1 MSVKKIVMVSL
12 FLLVLVLVAC
22 SSKEETQSA
31 HGEKEE
37 IAKIDYPERTIELIV
52 PYSPGGSTD
61 IGARILEKHISKY
74 LSDSQLVIVN
84 KSGGSGTIGMSDVF
98 ISKPDGY
105 TLGITP
111 HSTLTMQ
118 PLYGKTKYAHDS
130 FQPIAKVFENQQ
142 ILVVKSD
149 APWQTFEEWFEY
161 VKDNP
166 EAFTFGVSGGIGSGA
181 HLPMAELEMLAGIKM
196 KPVPFEGTPPAV
208 TAVLGGHVDGAVLQP
223 TDARSLIETG
233 ELRALINVGSTPVPY
248 FPDIPLLKDKGYDIT
263 YNINTSIFAPKDVPQ
278 DIVTLLQDAVEQ
290 TLNDPEVKVE
300 FEKANLQLQ
309 YGDAELAEQ
318 AVNEETE
325 KVKAVLKELD
335 LIE

>member
-1 MSVKKIVMVSL
+1 MVSL
-12 FLLVLVLVAC
+12 FLLVLVLGAC

-31 HGEKEE
+31 QGEEE
-37 IAKIDYPERTIELIV
+37 IAKIDYPEQPIELIV
-52 PYSPGGSTD
+52 PLAPGGSTD
-61 IGARILEKHISKY
+61 IGARILEKHLPKY
-74 LSDSQLVIVN
+74 LPDAKIVVVN
-84 KSGGSGTIGMSDVF
+84 KSGGSGTIGMSNVF

-105 TLGITP
+105 TIGITP
-111 HSTLTMQ
+111 HSTVTMQ

-161 VKDNP
+161 VKNNP
-166 EAFTFGVSGGIGSGA
+166 DVFTFGVSGGIGSGA
-181 HLPMAELEMLAGIKM
+181 HLPMAELEMLAGIKV

-263 YNINTSIFAPKDVPQ
+263 YNINTSLFAPKDVPQ
-278 DIVTLLQDAVEQ
+278 EIVTLLQDAVEQ
-290 TLNDPEVKVE
+290 TLNDPEVKAE

-309 YGDAELAEQ
+309 YGDAAVAEQ

-325 KVKAVLKELD
+325 KVRVVLKELG

>member
-1 MSVKKIVMVSL
+1 MKKIIMVSL
-12 FLLVLVLVAC
+12 FLLVLVLGAC

-31 HGEKEE
+31 QGEEE
-37 IAKIDYPERTIELIV
+37 IAKIDYPEQPIKIIV
-52 PYSPGGSTD
+52 PLAPGGSTD
-61 IGARILEKHISKY
+61 IGARILEKHLPKY
-74 LSDSQLVIVN
+74 LPDAKIVVVN
-84 KSGGSGTIGMSDVF
+84 KSGGSGTIGMSKVF
-98 ISKPDGY
+98 ISKPDGD
-105 TLGITP
+105 TIGITP
-111 HSTLTMQ
+111 HSTVTMQ

-161 VKDNP
+161 VKNNP
-166 EAFTFGVSGGIGSGA
+166 DVFTFGVSGGIGSGA
-181 HLPMAELEMLAGIKM
+181 HLPMAELEMLAGIKV

-263 YNINTSIFAPKDVPQ
+263 YNINTSLFAPKGVPQ
-278 DIVTLLQDAVEQ
+278 EIVTLLQDAVEQ
-290 TLNDPEVKVE
+290 TLNDSEVKAE
-300 FEKANLQLQ
+300 FEKASLQLQ
-309 YGDAELAEQ
+309 YGNAELAEQ

-325 KVKAVLKELD
+325 KVRAVLKELD
-335 LIE
+335 LID